1 MRSPHTARFCPKPGS
16 APCETLV
23 PPLLGWTRLA
33 ANDAQMRRMR
43 RHASRCMNPSI
54 IIRLCRITPASK
66 RKLLSLCFHS
76 FFRFVLNMK
85 TGCVSQPMSLIPFC
99 CHKQS
104 VSRVLFRL
112 CGDNHLSRH
121 DSCLP
126 AQATLPGRFRGP
138 HHPFPIWSCSVWGL
152 PKPASHL
159 TAGALLP
166 HLSTLAC
173 KAGGL
178 NLYGTFPK
186 VTLAGRYP
194 AHCPVEPGL
203 SSSA

>member
-1 MRSPHTARFCPKPGS
+1 M
-16 APCETLV
+16 
-23 PPLLGWTRLA
+23 
-33 ANDAQMRRMR
+33 
-43 RHASRCMNPSI
+43 
-54 IIRLCRITPASK
+54 
-66 RKLLSLCFHS
+66 
-76 FFRFVLNMK
+76 
-85 TGCVSQPMSLIPFC
+85 IPFC

-186 VTLAGRYP
+186 VTLARRYL
-194 AHCPVEPGL
+194 ASCPMELGL
-203 SSSA
+203 SSSPMDSQPSFILASIQFIIAVYTMQEYRNLLLK

>member
-1 MRSPHTARFCPKPGS
+1 M
-16 APCETLV
+16 
-23 PPLLGWTRLA
+23 
-33 ANDAQMRRMR
+33 
-43 RHASRCMNPSI
+43 
-54 IIRLCRITPASK
+54 
-66 RKLLSLCFHS
+66 
-76 FFRFVLNMK
+76 
-85 TGCVSQPMSLIPFC
+85 IPFC

-194 AHCPVEPGL
+194 AHCPVELGL
-203 SSSA
+203 SSPVEWTRLSRFLIPTRRLYHIWGTGVKSHPSPCAV